1 MANLWP
7 HISALT
13 DSGGQVM
20 LGTVKP
26 IANAAVAH
34 DGQKTLAMLK
44 KKPREGLQDLL
55 GRLDAAIAES
65 RASGQRVD
73 EINKPEANM
82 TCPLSS
88 DHGLLGNDFRR
99 ARC

>member
-1 MANLWP
+1 
-7 HISALT
+7 
-13 DSGGQVM
+13 M

-65 RASGQRVD
+65 RASGQRVRIPRD
-73 EINKPEANM
+73 GEQGFRVKMNGIPEGREHDS
-82 TCPLSS
+82 T
-88 DHGLLGNDFRR
+88 GT
-99 ARC
+99 

>member
-7 HISALT
+7 HISALI

-65 RASGQRVD
+65 RASGRRVD
-73 EINKPEANM
+73 EINKPGANNRYDM
-82 TCPLSS
+82 
-88 DHGLLGNDFRR
+88 
-99 ARC
+99 